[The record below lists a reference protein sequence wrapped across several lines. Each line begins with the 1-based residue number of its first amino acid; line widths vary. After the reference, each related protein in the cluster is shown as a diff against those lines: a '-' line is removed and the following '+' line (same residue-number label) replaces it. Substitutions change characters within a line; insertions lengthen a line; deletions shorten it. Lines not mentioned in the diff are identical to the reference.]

1 MVAIRIRSFG
11 GIAPRIN
18 PRYLSDSGA
27 QVSENVDMTRAGAL
41 TPIREAEQLFQLP
54 SAPNNDFYRT
64 LHKYR
69 GETSTDPEEWWLAS
83 TDDISF
89 CDSQIIGDE
98 YGLIYFTKDTD
109 AALTTTTPFFAY
121 SSNQPGGSVLP
132 TSGTS
137 VDIYGLSTSG
147 TPYISLGVPGPQ
159 DAPTVNQPL
168 EPDFDTTGLT
178 QEFRTYVY
186 TYVYKKAGREMESQP
201 SPPSEAV
208 GIWLTDDENNKTVDI
223 TFREASPS
231 GEPLGLPPYDAD
243 YGVDFPIGMNINDL
257 YIRVYRS
264 VGGVYLIVNTG
275 LDIPYS
281 SDIFV
286 DGVVAQ
292 DLGEELPS
300 LTWTPPPHNL
310 QGLTNLPN
318 GIMAGYVGNTIY
330 FCEPYIPH
338 AWPIN
343 YAVTLEHNVVAL
355 AALDTTLVALTIER
369 PYFVQGSSPEFM
381 TVVAA
386 GLEQGCSAPRSA
398 VVLNGEVFYVS
409 PDGLIAIS
417 PRGGRIVTEQLF
429 SHRQWLEYSQVDN
442 GDGTSVVAA
451 SYDLKYFFFSYP
463 QGSHASFI
471 YDIPTGSFTTKNT
484 AASAVFTDL
493 QKDRLYMLGYPHSQ
507 SGSGSPNPSERRKM
521 YYFGGTGTAIRPATW
536 TSKIFSFPSE
546 VSFSC
551 IQVEAENYPL
561 TLSVFTDQGTLYTD
575 LEVTSRNLIRL
586 PSVLARDWWV
596 SVNTEH
602 EVFNIALA
610 QSGEEL
616 SGA

>member
-1 MVAIRIRSFG
+1 MTAIKIRSFG
-11 GIAPRIN
+11 GIAPRLN
-18 PRYLSDSGA
+18 PRYLPDSGA
-27 QVSENVDMTRAGAL
+27 QVAENVDMTRAGAL

-54 SAPNNDFYRT
+54 SAPSNGFYRT

-69 GETSTDPEEWWLAS
+69 GETSADASEWWLAS
-83 TDDISF
+83 PDDISF
-89 CDSQIIGDE
+89 CDSQIIDDE
-98 YGLIYFTKDTD
+98 FGIVYFTNDTD

-121 SSNQPGGSVLP
+121 SSNQVGGTVLP
-132 TSGTS
+132 TSGTT

-147 TPYISLGVPGPQ
+147 SPYISLGVPGPQ
-159 DAPTVNQPL
+159 VAPSVNQPL

-201 SPPSEAV
+201 SPPSTALGV
-208 GIWLTDDENNKTVDI
+208 WLTDDPNNKTVEV
-223 TFREASPS
+223 TFTAKPA
-231 GEPLGLPPYDAD
+231 GLPPYDAD
-243 YGVDFPIGMNINDL
+243 YGVDFPIGMDVNDL
-257 YIRVYRS
+257 YIRVYRA
-264 VGGVYLIVNTG
+264 VGGAYLLVNTG
-275 LDIPYS
+275 GDIAYS
-281 SDIFV
+281 SASYDDNV
-286 DGVVAQ
+286 SPD

-310 QGLTNLPN
+310 QGLTNMPN
-318 GIMAGYVGNTIY
+318 GIMAGFVKNTIY

-338 AWPIN
+338 AWPLN
-343 YAVTLEHNVVAL
+343 YAVTLEDDVVAL

-369 PYFVQGSSPEFM
+369 PYFIQGSSPEFL
-381 TVVAA
+381 TIVAA
-386 GLEQGCSAPRSA
+386 DLEQGCSAPRSA

-409 PDGLIAIS
+409 PDGLVAIS
-417 PRGGRIVTEQLF
+417 PRGGRILTEKLF
-429 SHRQWLEYSQVDN
+429 SHREWLDYSQVDN
-442 GDGTSVVAA
+442 GNGRSVVAA
-451 SYDLKYFFFSYP
+451 SYDLKYFFFSDP

-507 SGSGSPNPSERRKM
+507 SGSGAPSTSERRKV
-521 YYFGGTGTAIRPATW
+521 YYFGGTGTSIRPATW

-546 VSFSC
+546 VSFGF
-551 IQVEAENYPL
+551 IQVEAEDYPL
-561 TLSVFTDQGTLYTD
+561 TLSVFTEQGTLYNN
-575 LEVTSRNLIRL
+575 LQVSNRNLIRL

-596 SVNTEH
+596 SVSTEH

-610 QSGEEL
+610 QSGAEL
-616 SGA
+616 ASA